1 MLWYIHLSEENRLVS
16 TTRKNQKGPGIQVLD
31 PTYCTYTYLKRMQ
44 QGPIQHCTQCI
55 VVYDGALVK
64 SVVGITRQDRRR
76 APPRPRPCI
85 PGAGIRESAMDGA
98 GRPLLVHRG
107 EGIRESVNGSR

>member
-1 MLWYIHLSEENRLVS
+1 MLWYIHLSEENRLVR
-16 TTRKNQKGPGIQVLD
+16 TTRKNHRRDLESRSWTPPTAPTTVSQKDAAGPDSTLRQ
-31 PTYCTYTYLKRMQ
+31 R
-44 QGPIQHCTQCI
+44 I
-55 VVYDGALVK
+55 VAYDGALVK

-98 GRPLLVHRG
+98 GQPLLVHRG
-107 EGIRESVNGSR
+107 GGN

>member
-44 QGPIQHCTQCI
+44 QGPIQHCT
-55 VVYDGALVK
+55 
-64 SVVGITRQDRRR
+64 SV
-76 APPRPRPCI
+76 
-85 PGAGIRESAMDGA
+85 
-98 GRPLLVHRG
+98 
-107 EGIRESVNGSR
+107 